1 MSDFSKRIKENQ
13 NQNSEINLLKDKINQ
28 SQLSQN
34 DLQQMYQ
41 DAKNFSIKIKE
52 MIDNQIEKLRS
63 DFVKNTKEFNIKFD
77 AIAPHKYCKH

>member
-13 NQNSEINLLKDKINQ
+13 NQNSEINLLKGKINQ
-28 SQLSQN
+28 SQLNQN

-52 MIDNQIEKLRS
+52 MNDNQIEKLRY
-63 DFVKNTKEFNIKFD
+63 DFDKNTKEFNIKFD
-77 AIAPHKYCKH
+77 AIAHKYCKY